1 MVLWASIRWLSEK
14 GRQKVVCHAIT
25 EHVENAGVH
34 SGDATLIL
42 PPQTI
47 SSEAIEKIKYATQKV
62 AARFQISGPFNMQF
76 VAKENNVKV
85 IECNL
90 RASR

>member
-1 MVLWASIRWLSEK
+1 M
-14 GRQKVVCHAIT
+14 VVCHAIT

-42 PPQTI
+42 PPNTI

-62 AARFQISGPFNMQF
+62 AGRFQISGPFSMQF
-76 VAKENNVKV
+76 VAKENDVMVN
-85 IECNL
+85 ECNL